1 MNTKY
6 TQLNRDTI
14 QDRTGAMYENPTR
27 AIPTTYRIK
36 TVTVHIAVSETYG
49 DFEKNQHVS
58 EANIAS
64 AYIEQLLE
72 SNEYGEDGFRYTMLG
87 KPTEVEML
95 PTVNPI
101 PNSDPDNI
109 CKSCHR
115 DISFGN
121 FTHRCKEGDA

>member
-1 MNTKY
+1 
-6 TQLNRDTI
+6 
-14 QDRTGAMYENPTR
+14 MYENPTR

-64 AYIEQLLE
+64 HYIEQLLE

-109 CKSCHR
+109 
-115 DISFGN
+115 
-121 FTHRCKEGDA
+121 